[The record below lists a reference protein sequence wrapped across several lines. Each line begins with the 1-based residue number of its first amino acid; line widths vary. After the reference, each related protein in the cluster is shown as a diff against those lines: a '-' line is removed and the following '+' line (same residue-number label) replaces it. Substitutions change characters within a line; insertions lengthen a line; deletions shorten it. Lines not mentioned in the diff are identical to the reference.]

1 MTDLFKQETAQV
13 AEREAK
19 ELERSGVFVHGQNIA
34 QKMNGHRKYSDA
46 ESVRYLS
53 EIKSK
58 YDVWKAQNT
67 ALLGPHKDA
76 NDNDRQIIDQR
87 VRLFSE
93 YKDFIDQQHYAEKF
107 DSRSNLHSSVLEEFI
122 YFLFRDLLLD
132 FEGQPL
138 VGKSHAFKDMF
149 FAPRNFQDM
158 VQRPALRIEK
168 KDHDFVIGISIK
180 ASFQC
185 HGSDGVER
193 DEFEVPA
200 VAVECKTY
208 LDKTMLEASSTAA
221 EQLKYKNPNAKYIV
235 VMEWLKLSDAVNL
248 RKYKVDQIYVFR
260 RQKNTDREFRFD
272 EGYEK
277 KPIDSDVVWHLYQ
290 TVRDHLTD
298 DWGGDVGE
306 GLVRGWLIDD

>member
-1 MTDLFKQETAQV
+1 MSDLFQESSNDV
-13 AEREAK
+13 EKREEV
-19 ELERSGVFVHGQNIA
+19 ELGRAGVFVHGQNIA
-34 QKMNGHRKYSDA
+34 QKMNNHRKYSDQ
-46 ESVRYLS
+46 ESIDFLA
-53 EIKSK
+53 EIKGC
-58 YDVWKAQNT
+58 YDLWKQQNVD
-67 ALLGPHKDA
+67 LQGPYKEA
-76 NDNDRQIIDQR
+76 SGGDRKLVEER

-93 YKDFIDQQHYAEKF
+93 YKDFIDQQHFAEKF

-132 FEGQPL
+132 FQGRPL

-158 VQRPALRIEK
+158 VLRPALRVEK
-168 KDHDFVIGISIK
+168 KDHDFVIGISIS

-185 HGSDGVER
+185 DGADGVEVE
-193 DEFEVPA
+193 EFEVPA
-200 VAVECKTY
+200 VAIECKTY

-260 RQKNTDREFRFD
+260 RQKNTDREFRFED
-272 EGYEK
+272 GYVK
-277 KPIDSDVVWHLYQ
+277 MPIDADVVWHLYE
-290 TVRDHLTD
+290 TVRSHLTD

-306 GLVRGWLIDD
+306 GLERGWLIDD